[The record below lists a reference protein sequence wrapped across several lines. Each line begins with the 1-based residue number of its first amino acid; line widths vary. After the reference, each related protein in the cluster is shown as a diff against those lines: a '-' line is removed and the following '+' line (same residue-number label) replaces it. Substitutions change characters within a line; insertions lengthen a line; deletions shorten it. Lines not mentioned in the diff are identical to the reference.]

1 MPINFYQIVVIHNSK
16 FIKKKMDN
24 VNTKFIQ
31 AHLLVTKLQRPI
43 QLRQKKLYRAQ
54 LNKKETQH
62 SFEKINR
69 KINIAKQKHVRSRRR
84 KKHIQVGYF
93 AGDDAEFMS
102 DDET

>member
-1 MPINFYQIVVIHNSK
+1 
-16 FIKKKMDN
+16 MDN

-31 AHLLVTKLQRPI
+31 AHLLVTKLQTSNPI
-43 QLRQKKLYRAQ
+43 KAKKLYRAQ

-84 KKHIQVGYF
+84 KKAHTG
-93 AGDDAEFMS
+93 GLLCW
-102 DDET
+102 